1 MYMLHC
7 LMLQKSKMGTKS
19 KKKKANFS
27 RKLWKKNAKKD
38 HKTPK
43 SKVKKEK

>member
-1 MYMLHC
+1 
-7 LMLQKSKMGTKS
+7 MLQKSKMGTKS
-19 KKKKANFS
+19 KNKADFS

-43 SKVKKEK
+43 SKLFGEKEK